1 MLTFNLECTIAFGAA
16 PLTCA
21 ARNRDNEDEG
31 DVVSLSY
38 QVTAGDSGFDNI
50 DGVAV
55 ERSESDDSETS
66 SVSIGH
72 AFRLVVSFLT
82 ECVLQT
88 NHKRYRKRT

>member
-38 QVTAGDSGFDNI
+38 QVTAGDSDFDNI
-50 DGVAV
+50 DGAAV

-66 SVSIGH
+66 SIGH
-72 AFRLVVSFLT
+72 AFRL
-82 ECVLQT
+82 
-88 NHKRYRKRT
+88 K

>member
-1 MLTFNLECTIAFGAA
+1 MLTFNLECTIAFGEA

-21 ARNRDNEDEG
+21 ARNRDSDDEG

-55 ERSESDDSETS
+55 ERSESDDDKAS
-66 SVSIGH
+66 SSIGTTVS
-72 AFRLVVSFLT
+72 LVPLT
-82 ECVLQT
+82 ILYF
-88 NHKRYRKRT
+88 HL